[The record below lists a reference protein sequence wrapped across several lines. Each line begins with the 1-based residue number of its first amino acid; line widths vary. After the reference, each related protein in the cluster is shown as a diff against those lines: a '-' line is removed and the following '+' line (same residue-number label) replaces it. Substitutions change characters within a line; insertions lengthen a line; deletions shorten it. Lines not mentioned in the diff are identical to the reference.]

1 MTGCTSINTL
11 IFVGTA
17 SCCSLEG
24 SEQRGVDMRAHLV
37 VQRVHGRGGAR
48 GLERGG
54 PHASILRRIGR
65 FSACSMLL
73 HRRCARR
80 RRTVV
85 AGTLRPLLST
95 RIFDA
100 WPPIALSHTRGI
112 DKSTMRAEQGDRIA
126 ALAQHIREWIDRRFA
141 LQREHV
147 RGRDGRRQQAPA
159 RLEGAYGRGGFG
171 GQATNSTRPAASAP
185 ASVGCTEA
193 LQQAARRSKVRDSS
207 RSKVHRSVTELAQ
220 GWVVLQRKSI
230 WITYGL
236 PPI

>member
-1 MTGCTSINTL
+1 MTGCTSINTR

-17 SCCSLEG
+17 SCCSLGG
-24 SEQRGVDMRAHLV
+24 SEQRSVDMRAYLV

-54 PHASILRRIGR
+54 PHASILRRIGLFR
-65 FSACSMLL
+65 ACSMLL

-80 RRTVV
+80 RRTVA
-85 AGTLRPLLST
+85 AGTLRPSLST

-112 DKSTMRAEQGDRIA
+112 DESTMRAEQGDRCA
-126 ALAQHIREWIDRRFA
+126 ALAQHKREWMNRRVA

-159 RLEGAYGRGGFG
+159 RLEGAYGSAKW
-171 GQATNSTRPAASAP
+171 QTAAQLATAVQRSRPARRYCCENICEVSWRWVASI
-185 ASVGCTEA
+185 ASNMSLGPRAEIG
-193 LQQAARRSKVRDSS
+193 R
-207 RSKVHRSVTELAQ
+207 
-220 GWVVLQRKSI
+220 
-230 WITYGL
+230 
-236 PPI
+236 

>member
-1 MTGCTSINTL
+1 MTGCTSINTR

-17 SCCSLEG
+17 SCCSLGG
-24 SEQRGVDMRAHLV
+24 SELRGVDMRAHLV

-54 PHASILRRIGR
+54 PHASILRRIDL

-80 RRTVV
+80 RRTVA
-85 AGTLRPLLST
+85 AGTLQPSLST

-112 DKSTMRAEQGDRIA
+112 DESTMRAEQGDRIA
-126 ALAQHIREWIDRRFA
+126 ALAQHRREWMNRRFA

-159 RLEGAYGRGGFG
+159 RLEGAYGSAKW
-171 GQATNSTRPAASAP
+171 QTAAQLATAVQRSRPARRYCCKNICEVSWRWVASIASNMHVLLCQVYHPAP
-185 ASVGCTEA
+185 RCVKPA
-193 LQQAARRSKVRDSS
+193 
-207 RSKVHRSVTELAQ
+207 
-220 GWVVLQRKSI
+220 
-230 WITYGL
+230 
-236 PPI
+236 

>member
-159 RLEGAYGRGGFG
+159 RLEGAYGRGGRIERRADLAVRRQTRLDPLLQRRPRWG
-171 GQATNSTRPAASAP
+171 VLRLCSKQRAARKPGRPAAA
-185 ASVGCTEA
+185 
-193 LQQAARRSKVRDSS
+193 RSK
-207 RSKVHRSVTELAQ
+207 
-220 GWVVLQRKSI
+220 
-230 WITYGL
+230 
-236 PPI
+236 

>member
-80 RRTVV
+80 RRTVA
-85 AGTLRPLLST
+85 AGTLRPSLST

-112 DKSTMRAEQGDRIA
+112 DESTMRAEQGDRIA
-126 ALAQHIREWIDRRFA
+126 ALAQHRREWMNRRFA

-159 RLEGAYGRGGFG
+159 RLEGAYDYCCKNICEVSWRWV
-171 GQATNSTRPAASAP
+171 ASIASNMHVHDAALVDLHHLLRLPGACS
-185 ASVGCTEA
+185 E
-193 LQQAARRSKVRDSS
+193 
-207 RSKVHRSVTELAQ
+207 
-220 GWVVLQRKSI
+220 I
-230 WITYGL
+230 WTTGK
-236 PPI
+236 